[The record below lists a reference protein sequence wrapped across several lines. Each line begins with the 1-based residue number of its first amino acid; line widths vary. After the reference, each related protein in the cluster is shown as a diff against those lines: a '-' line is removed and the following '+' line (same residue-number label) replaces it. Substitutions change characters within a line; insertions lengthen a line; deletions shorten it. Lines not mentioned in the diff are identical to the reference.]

1 MLAKTKSDFQRA
13 VALLLLLAVIIS
25 GGAFYV
31 ADMTYEHDQKV
42 RTGEIHAANNST
54 ARIVEENIRL
64 MLSQADNILWLMK
77 ADMEKYGFI
86 ESEHIPLLDN
96 LLKLPT
102 INQVAVADK
111 EGNLTYSAVPL
122 QAPLNISMR
131 EHFRAQIPGDTGRL
145 YIAAPWINRA
155 TGTPSIFLSRRVN
168 DSQGNF
174 AGIVAVG
181 LKQDYL
187 EKMFSDLEL
196 GEGQS
201 IVLLRRDGAFLSRVP
216 DAVSFAKLTDA
227 YRSHIAFD
235 FIAQGQMAGT
245 YESASK
251 SEGRSILG
259 AFRTMADHPLVVLT
273 GFDKASVLEST
284 AQRRLMYLLWA
295 GVLSA
300 LLVAAFA
307 IIWRLMRRQYLSA
320 AALYEE
326 RSLLRATLGSMR
338 EGVIVTDETA
348 RVRLINKSAED
359 IIGWTQAEADG
370 RDVGII
376 LPLTDAATGEST
388 AVAVG
393 TVLTTGEIFGLPDGI
408 VLHTPQGQERHLA
421 GSLAPI
427 SGVGGTTT
435 GVVINFHDLTEK
447 IQIERLSYRDS
458 LTGVYNRRFFEAELK
473 RAAQPDHLP
482 LSLIVADIDGLK
494 EVNDTLGH
502 LAGDQLIVQTV
513 HAIQAA
519 LRQAD
524 VVARAGGDEFAV
536 ILRNTSE
543 AAAKT
548 IVRRMAE
555 KCAETIVD
563 GRPLSC
569 SFGCAEMRSADQD
582 INTILAEADR
592 RMYEE
597 KRSAKSRL

>member
-1 MLAKTKSDFQRA
+1 MLAASKSAFLRA
-13 VALLLLLAVIIS
+13 TAVLVILAVFICIT
-25 GGAFYV
+25 AYYT
-31 ADMTYEHDQKV
+31 AYLTHEHDLQV
-42 RTGEIHAANNST
+42 RIQEVNTTNSST

-181 LKQDYL
+181 LEQDYL

-235 FIAQGQMAGT
+235 FIAQGLVSGT

-284 AQRRLMYLLWA
+284 VQRRQTYLLWSGGFA
-295 GVLSA
+295 VLLLTA
-300 LLVAAFA
+300 LFTV
-307 IIWRLMRRQYLSA
+307 WYQMRRQYRTA
-320 AALYEE
+320 AVLDKEQ
-326 RSLLRATLGSMR
+326 SLLRTTLSSMR
-338 EGVIVTDETA
+338 EGIIVTDETA

-370 RDVGII
+370 RDVGTI

-393 TVLTTGEIFGLPDGI
+393 TVLTTGEIFGLPDRI

-427 SGVGGTTT
+427 SDVGGTTT

-447 IQIERLSYRDS
+447 IQIERLSYRDP

-494 EVNDTLGH
+494 EANDTLGH
-502 LAGDQLIVQTV
+502 LAGDRLIVQTV

-519 LRQAD
+519 LRQDD